1 MQKKSQIH
9 DLLTSRRFAPMFC
22 TQFLGAF
29 NDNLFMSSL
38 VTLITYELESF
49 CGIPARVL
57 VTIVAGLFILPFFLF
72 SSLAGDIADK
82 FEKSFIVKMVKL
94 SELILMFLT
103 AWCFVHTH
111 IALLILLLFLM
122 GVKSTFFGPLKY
134 SVIPELLDEDELV
147 TGNALVNASTNLA
160 ILLGTICGG
169 LLIMTSHGHAFVS
182 FGIILVAGLGYLASN
197 FAPYIAPSSP
207 DLKVRRNLIKGGVE
221 MLKFPFSLENIA
233 PIIICISWF
242 SCIGSVFL
250 AQFVTFAKEF
260 AHANN
265 HVSTFFL
272 FIFSIGIVCGSFCC
286 GKLLKGKVS
295 AKLAT
300 PSLFGMCI
308 SILLLYAVCSH
319 FVAPSGGELVGL
331 AGFLPHTRSIVI
343 CLLLFAIAT
352 FGGMYSVPLYALL
365 QCKMPRSHGARV
377 IASLNVTDS
386 LGMVLASVLS
396 AFLLTCGVSVLGV
409 FLVFGL
415 LNLVI
420 LFSAR
425 KL

>member
-1 MQKKSQIH
+1 MQKKSQIQ

-38 VTLITYELESF
+38 VTLITYEVGSF

-57 VTIVAGLFILPFFLF
+57 VTIVSGLFILPFFLF

-82 FEKSFIVKMVKL
+82 FEKSYILRMVKL
-94 SELILMFLT
+94 FEVILMLLT
-103 AWCFVHTH
+103 AWCFTH
-111 IALLILLLFLM
+111 LNIALLILLLFLM

-160 ILLGTICGG
+160 ILFGTICGG
-169 LLIMTSHGHAFVS
+169 LLIMTCHGHAFVS
-182 FGIILVAGLGYLASN
+182 IGLILVSALGYLASS
-197 FAPYIAPSSP
+197 FVPQIAPSSP
-207 DLKVRRNLIKGGVE
+207 DLKVRRNLVKGTVE
-221 MLKFPFSLENIA
+221 MLKFPFSLLNIA
-233 PIIICISWF
+233 PLILCISWF

-272 FIFSIGIVCGSFCC
+272 FIFSIGVVSGSFCC

-295 AKLAT
+295 AKLAK
-300 PSLFGMCI
+300 PSLIGMCI
-308 SILLLYAVCSH
+308 SIILLYAVSSH
-319 FVAPSGGELVGL
+319 FVAPSGGELVGI
-331 AGFLPHTRSIVI
+331 AEFLPHTRSIVI
-343 CLLLFAIAT
+343 CLLLFGIAT

-386 LGMVLASVLS
+386 LGMVLSSVISASLLS
-396 AFLLTCGVSVLGV
+396 CGVSVLGV

-415 LNLVI
+415 LNLAML
-420 LFSAR
+420 LFAR